1 MKNTLYVL
9 LSILFIVGCNQDDD
23 GHQVQFYNFEA
34 NLTVVNP
41 QTKYLVGETIWFT
54 VTIPDKMLTDAA
66 TGKSINVEN
75 ATFPLTFTPLHFF
88 EGDSTLLLHERINY
102 IPDSTLKRPNAD
114 YPAEVAFEF
123 GCPDEVF
130 TLNFGVRFKDKGH
143 FMFQLNQP
151 FGSNPDDPTN
161 LAYMPIPQ
169 NGVCGELDLT
179 QTDFAT
185 MVYVFDTPE
194 DNRSAYEAFMQQLIN
209 DPHNWDPVATQ
220 QALEAG
226 KKSFDK
232 QWAFFATVE

>member
-1 MKNTLYVL
+1 MKYAFYII
-9 LSILFIVGCNQDDD
+9 LSLLFIAGCNKDDD
-23 GHQVQFYNFEA
+23 GHKIKFYAFQA
-34 NLTVVNP
+34 DLTVVNP
-41 QTKYLVGETIWFT
+41 QVKYQVGETIWFSL
-54 VTIPDKMLTDAA
+54 TIPDKMLTDVT

-75 ATFPLTFTPLHFF
+75 AIFLLTFTPLHFF
-88 EGDSTLLLHERINY
+88 DGDSNLLHERIDY

-123 GCPDEVF
+123 GCPDDIF

-151 FGSNPDDPTN
+151 FGSNPNNPTN
-161 LAYMPIPQ
+161 LGYMPIPQ

-209 DPHNWDPVATQ
+209 DPQNWDPVATQ

-232 QWAFFATVE
+232 HWSFFATVE